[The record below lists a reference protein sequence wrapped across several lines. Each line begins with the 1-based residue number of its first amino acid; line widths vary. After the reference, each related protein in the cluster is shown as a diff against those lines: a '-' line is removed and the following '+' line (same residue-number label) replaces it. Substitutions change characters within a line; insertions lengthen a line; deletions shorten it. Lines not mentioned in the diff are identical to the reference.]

1 MAIPTLRN
9 LDGGTRL
16 FTCKTFFSKHEHCS
30 KDDGQPPDR
39 DFAWIKIAAK
49 LGLVGEL
56 AATAPT
62 WTFFDSV
69 LFLQSTKSVQGAR

>member
-1 MAIPTLRN
+1 MNIAVKTMAN
-9 LDGGTRL
+9 
-16 FTCKTFFSKHEHCS
+16 
-30 KDDGQPPDR
+30 PPDR
-39 DFAWIKIAAK
+39 DFAWGIKIAAK

-69 LFLQSTKSVQGAR
+69 LFLQSTKFVQGAR